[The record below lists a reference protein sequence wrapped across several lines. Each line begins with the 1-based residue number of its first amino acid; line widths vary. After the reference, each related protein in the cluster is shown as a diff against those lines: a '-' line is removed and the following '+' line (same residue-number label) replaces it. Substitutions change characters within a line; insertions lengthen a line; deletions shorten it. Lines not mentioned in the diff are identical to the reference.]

1 VFERL
6 AAMVEE
12 LPVPSSPAEVAE
24 LAAIVERASVKFEL
38 GVAAVERTGEWGVDG
53 DVSLTAWLRRACRLP
68 VRDAALESRVASRL
82 NRLPVLAE
90 AFESGSMSRAQVA
103 CVVANLTDRSVGLF
117 AEHEAD
123 LLPTF
128 AMLEPGDL
136 AIAMRRWAA
145 IAEDLLGR
153 SDPAPRRQLRLSRTL
168 DGRRELSG
176 SFDAEGGAILE
187 AALATTSTW
196 DADDQR
202 SASERLGDA
211 LVEVARQ
218 HLATFDQPSPN
229 RNRPRIELVLSV
241 DDLEHARLRDGTTL
255 DAATTGRILCD
266 STIVRVVTG
275 GPGVILDYG
284 RETRVVPVGLRNA
297 VVARDR
303 HCRGDG
309 CDRPPSWSEV
319 HHVVPWEHGGS
330 TSIDNLVLLC
340 IRHHHL
346 LHQPGWHAKLRPD
359 GTLEITS
366 PTGRHVETRPPP
378 W

>member
-1 VFERL
+1 
-6 AAMVEE
+6 MVEE
-12 LPVPSSPAEVAE
+12 LPVPTSPAEVAE

-68 VRDAALESRVASRL
+68 VRDASLESRVAARL

-90 AFESGSMSRAQVA
+90 AYESGSMSRAQLA
-103 CVVANLTDRSVGLF
+103 CVVAVLTDRTVGLF

-128 AMLEPGDL
+128 AMLEPADL

-145 IAEDLLGR
+145 IAEDVLGR
-153 SDPAPRRQLRLSRTL
+153 DDAAPRRSLRLSRTL

-176 SFDAEGGAILE
+176 SFDAEGGAVLE

-255 DAATTGRILCD
+255 DAATTGRLLCD

-340 IRHHHL
+340 TRHHHL